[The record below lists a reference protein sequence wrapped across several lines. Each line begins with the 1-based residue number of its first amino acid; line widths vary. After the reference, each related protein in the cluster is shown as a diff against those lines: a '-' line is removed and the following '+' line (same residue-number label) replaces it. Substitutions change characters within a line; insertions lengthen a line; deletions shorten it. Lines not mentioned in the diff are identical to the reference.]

1 MQSPNFLICEI
12 ASIHL
17 KEHNLLEN
25 LQYTYHTKSY
35 IQYKTTREPSQALPW
50 TQSSTCHSPKIHRAI
65 YSLICPSCVLCLVF
79 IMPCIGSNGLYTV
92 SSLCK
97 FPCVSTALL
106 PFHDSSC
113 LNIWR
118 WVRPS
123 LMAME
128 EVMMPKLL
136 QSLGSRSAR
145 MLYHAT
151 LDYAFGQWTRFLSMP
166 PRSADWRLPERRDHV
181 SRCPQWVP
189 ATAPDIT
196 DVM

>member
-17 KEHNLLEN
+17 KEHSLLEN
-25 LQYTYHTKSY
+25 LQYTYHTKSF

-106 PFHDSSC
+106 PFAYGHVYFVVLEHLKVGSTFAYGHGRGDDAKTLAELGFQVCTNAVSC
-113 LNIWR
+113 YFRLCFWSVDKVLI
-118 WVRPS
+118 
-123 LMAME
+123 
-128 EVMMPKLL
+128 
-136 QSLGSRSAR
+136 
-145 MLYHAT
+145 YAT
-151 LDYAFGQWTRFLSMP
+151 SFC
-166 PRSADWRLPERRDHV
+166 RL
-181 SRCPQWVP
+181 
-189 ATAPDIT
+189 AIT
-196 DVM
+196 